1 MTKLFLKNIRKL
13 NNNYKITCNK
23 QVIFFIYFTGDNM
36 DKESLITSF
45 NHNITLSERKNIVIT
60 GLKKIESFDK
70 LEFNMET
77 TLGNLVIK
85 GSELEIVKL
94 DTYQG
99 NITIKGKVNSLTYND
114 EKPKSKEDGFLG
126 KLFK

>member
-1 MTKLFLKNIRKL
+1 
-13 NNNYKITCNK
+13 
-23 QVIFFIYFTGDNM
+23 M

-45 NHNITLSERKNIVIT
+45 NHNITLSERKNIIIT
-60 GLKKIESFDK
+60 GVKKIDSFDK

-77 TLGNLVIK
+77 TLGNLIIK
-85 GSELEIVKL
+85 GSDLEIVKL

-99 NITIKGKVNSLTYND
+99 NITIKGKVNSLTYSD
-114 EKPKSKEDGFLG
+114 EKVKTKEDGFLG